1 MAVMIVCESP
11 PQLYYPLLC
20 RLIGGALL
28 HKREIHMVLGLGI
41 PELVIILVVILIIF
55 GPKNLPKL
63 GKSLGSTIKSVREGL
78 EDGEEKEG
86 ADDEQKAV
94 EAGEDYEYDEDII
107 EDEDDAD
114 IDEDAVADDGV
125 FCNACGTKNPG
136 GAGFCSSCG
145 EKLA

>member
-1 MAVMIVCESP
+1 MTVSSSP
-11 PQLYYPLLC
+11 RQLYYPLLC
-20 RLIGGALL
+20 RLNDGDLL

-78 EDGEEKEG
+78 EDGEEG
-86 ADDEQKAV
+86 SDDKDTKAV
-94 EAGEDYEYDEDII
+94 ESGEEEIEYDEEII

-114 IDEDAVADDGV
+114 IDEDAVADTGV
-125 FCNACGTKNPG
+125 FCNSCGTKNPA
-136 GAGFCSSCG
+136 GAGFCSKCG